1 MDVFTITDSSD
12 DESCNSNKSF
22 ELPIIVH
29 VESTSKNENA
39 DYQKNGIIKKIGD
52 CTLTLRKHRT
62 SDVIEIIEDSDD
74 ESKYNNSLQKT
85 IESNDRLFVTS
96 SIETNH
102 QNVSCSVNARVPLL
116 SLKSNNDIQTTKIN
130 ISVTPNIRKSNNL
143 VIGNS
148 KLLIRNITTKKLEEN
163 IISLIEDS
171 DSDTEP
177 ISRREN
183 IASVKDKPNSVEVS
197 TINSVVKVKTE
208 TIKENADLRTE
219 KSNSINEAAIHRN
232 DEAFK
237 NFLQACKEVENS
249 DRMNLIIEKIQKY
262 HNNAHSDYIKSN
274 SFYDLIQRSIES
286 IINSKNYYL
295 YIKDFIEE
303 LRARKVT
310 VKPESTTSA
319 TECDD
324 ENRLDP
330 ISKNKEEKIHR
341 LESALRKIIKILK
354 NLEEK
359 EVDFDDEYDSTY
371 LLQDRYERRM
381 IKIYNKLCEITGEQP
396 SAGRAIKRKIYV
408 AISTHQS
415 INKAVQDFVNKKKEF
430 PDYQDILKIVKS
442 SNELESLKMSNAA
455 EALEA
460 RKVFEHIGSELQRR
474 RQADYYLSISDYLQS
489 ETDPAEKDPSLK
501 NKLKKNHDENKHKI
515 PEIINKYVE
524 KAESIGLKEEEVDSD
539 QAKSDDEKESEA
551 EESDGSSTNII

>member
-130 ISVTPNIRKSNNL
+130 ISATPNIRKSNNL

-148 KLLIRNITTKKLEEN
+148 KITDKKHITPKKLEEN

-177 ISRREN
+177 ISSKKPKLELKSKFKEERTLPL
-183 IASVKDKPNSVEVS
+183 IAFVKDKPEESTNHVDKIKKINDVS

-208 TIKENADLRTE
+208 TIKKNADLRTE

-237 NFLQACKEVENS
+237 NFLQA
-249 DRMNLIIEKIQKY
+249 Y
-262 HNNAHSDYIKSN
+262 
-274 SFYDLIQRSIES
+274 
-286 IINSKNYYL
+286 
-295 YIKDFIEE
+295 FIEE

-310 VKPESTTSA
+310 VKAESTTSA

-324 ENRLDP
+324 NRLDP

-430 PDYQDILKIVKS
+430 PNYQDILKIVKS

-474 RQADYYLSISDYLQS
+474 RQADYYLSILDYLQS

-501 NKLKKNHDENKHKI
+501 NQLKKNYDENKHKI

-524 KAESIGLKEEEVDSD
+524 KAESIGLKEKEVDSD

-551 EESDGSSTNII
+551 EESDGSSADII

>member
-1 MDVFTITDSSD
+1 MDVFTISDSSD
-12 DESCNSNKSF
+12 NESCNSNKSF

-74 ESKYNNSLQKT
+74 EK
-85 IESNDRLFVTS
+85 
-96 SIETNH
+96 TNH

-148 KLLIRNITTKKLEEN
+148 KITDKKHITPKKLEEN

-177 ISRREN
+177 ISSKKPKLELKSKFKEERTLPL
-183 IASVKDKPNSVEVS
+183 IASVKDKPEESTNHVDKIKKINEVS

-310 VKPESTTSA
+310 
-319 TECDD
+319 
-324 ENRLDP
+324 
-330 ISKNKEEKIHR
+330 
-341 LESALRKIIKILK
+341 
-354 NLEEK
+354 
-359 EVDFDDEYDSTY
+359 
-371 LLQDRYERRM
+371 
-381 IKIYNKLCEITGEQP
+381 
-396 SAGRAIKRKIYV
+396 
-408 AISTHQS
+408 
-415 INKAVQDFVNKKKEF
+415 
-430 PDYQDILKIVKS
+430 
-442 SNELESLKMSNAA
+442 
-455 EALEA
+455 
-460 RKVFEHIGSELQRR
+460 
-474 RQADYYLSISDYLQS
+474 
-489 ETDPAEKDPSLK
+489 
-501 NKLKKNHDENKHKI
+501 
-515 PEIINKYVE
+515 
-524 KAESIGLKEEEVDSD
+524 
-539 QAKSDDEKESEA
+539 
-551 EESDGSSTNII
+551 

>member
-1 MDVFTITDSSD
+1 M
-12 DESCNSNKSF
+12 
-22 ELPIIVH
+22 PIIVH

-148 KLLIRNITTKKLEEN
+148 KITDKKHITPKKLEEN

-177 ISRREN
+177 ISSKKPKLELKSKFKEERTLPL
-183 IASVKDKPNSVEVS
+183 IASVKDKPEESTNHVDKIKKINEVS

-319 TECDD
+319 TECDG

-381 IKIYNKLCEITGEQP
+381 IKVIIF
-396 SAGRAIKRKIYV
+396 
-408 AISTHQS
+408 
-415 INKAVQDFVNKKKEF
+415 INSFVT
-430 PDYQDILKIVKS
+430 ILF
-442 SNELESLKMSNAA
+442 NA
-455 EALEA
+455 
-460 RKVFEHIGSELQRR
+460 
-474 RQADYYLSISDYLQS
+474 
-489 ETDPAEKDPSLK
+489 
-501 NKLKKNHDENKHKI
+501 
-515 PEIINKYVE
+515 
-524 KAESIGLKEEEVDSD
+524 
-539 QAKSDDEKESEA
+539 
-551 EESDGSSTNII
+551 